1 MTNLPQ
7 FHPKNLFFIAL
18 GAAVYAFGFVYFNLP
33 NHIAAGGLAGL
44 TMVFHALLGVNPTF
58 TGYLIN
64 LPLILLG
71 AYLFGR
77 RSMIYTLWGIF
88 SMYGFVWLFQRLPM
102 IINLHQ
108 DALVISLFAG
118 IIAGLGGG
126 LVFRNG
132 GTIGGSDIIARIVE
146 DKTGIHL
153 NQVLLA
159 IDIFVM
165 TISLTYINLNQM
177 MYALIASFM
186 YSQVVKL
193 VENGGYALRGLFI
206 ISDRHETISNYIMKE
221 LGRGVT
227 YFKAGGAYTKA
238 DKEVIYVT
246 LNPTETRELKA
257 YLATIDPQAFV
268 AISSVDEIVS
278 PEFVASKSKYRNHGK

>member
-1 MTNLPQ
+1 MTSQ
-7 FHPKNLFFIAL
+7 HSHVKNVCFIII
-18 GAAVYAFGFVYFNLP
+18 GAAIYAFGFVYFNLP
-33 NHIAAGGLAGL
+33 NNIAAGGLAGL
-44 TMVFHALLGVNPTF
+44 TMVFHALFGIDPTY

-77 RSMIYTLWGIF
+77 KSMAYTLLGIF

-102 IINLHQ
+102 VIDLRQ
-108 DALVISLFAG
+108 DALVVSLFAG

-126 LVFRNG
+126 LVFRYG
-132 GTIGGSDIIARIVE
+132 GTIGGSDIIARVLE
-146 DKTGIHL
+146 KQTGIQL

-159 IDIFVM
+159 IDVFVM
-165 TISLTYINLNQM
+165 TVSLTYINLNQM

-206 ISDRHETISNYIMKE
+206 ISEQHEDIANHIMTN

-227 YFKAGGAYTKA
+227 YFRAGGAYTKS
-238 DKEVIYVT
+238 DKQVLYVA
-246 LNPTETRELKA
+246 LNPMETRELKT
-257 YLATIDPQAFV
+257 YLSEIDPGAFV

-278 PEFVASKSKYRNHGK
+278 PEFVVSKSKYRNRGR

>member
-1 MTNLPQ
+1 MEKQYQLQ
-7 FHPKNLFFIAL
+7 FKNMVFIAL
-18 GAAVYAFGFVYFNLP
+18 GAAIYAFGFVYFNLP

-44 TMVFHALLGVNPTF
+44 TMVFHALLGIDPTY

-64 LPLILLG
+64 LPLIVIG

-77 RSMIYTLWGIF
+77 KSMLYTLWGIF

-102 IINLHQ
+102 AIDLHQ
-108 DALVISLFAG
+108 DALVVSLFAG

-132 GTIGGSDIIARIVE
+132 GTIGGSDIIARVVE
-146 DKTGIHL
+146 NKMGVHL

-206 ISDRHETISNYIMKE
+206 ISDKHDIISNHIMKE

-238 DKEVIYVT
+238 DKEVIYVA
-246 LNPTETRELKA
+246 LNPTETRELKT
-257 YLATIDPQAFV
+257 YLADIDPQAFV

-278 PEFVASKSKYRNHGK
+278 PEFVVSKSKYRNRGR

>member
-1 MTNLPQ
+1 MVNQQQLQ
-7 FHPKNLFFIAL
+7 LKNIFFITL
-18 GAAVYAFGFVYFNLP
+18 GAAIYAFGFVYFNLP
-33 NHIAAGGLAGL
+33 NKIAAGGLAGL
-44 TMVFHALLGVNPTF
+44 TMVFHALFDIDPTY

-77 RSMIYTLWGIF
+77 RSMLYTLWGIF

-102 IINLHQ
+102 VVDLQQ
-108 DALVISLFAG
+108 DALVVSLFAG

-132 GTIGGSDIIARIVE
+132 GTIGGSDIIARVLE
-146 DKTGIHL
+146 HKTGIHL
-153 NQVLLA
+153 NQVLLG

-177 MYALIASFM
+177 MYALIASFI

-206 ISDRHETISNYIMKE
+206 ISEKHETIADYIMKE

-238 DKEVIYVT
+238 DKEVLYVAI
-246 LNPTETRELKA
+246 NPTETRELKT
-257 YLATIDPQAFV
+257 YLAEVDPQAFV

-278 PEFVASKSKYRNHGK
+278 PEFVISKSKYRNRGR

>member
-1 MTNLPQ
+1 MKSQHLHIKHCILIM
-7 FHPKNLFFIAL
+7 F
-18 GAAVYAFGFVYFNLP
+18 GAAVYAFGFVYFNMP
-33 NHIAAGGLAGL
+33 NKIAAGGLAGL
-44 TMVFHALLGVNPTF
+44 TMVFHALFGINPTYS
-58 TGYLIN
+58 GYLIN

-77 RSMIYTLWGIF
+77 KSMAYTLLGIF
-88 SMYGFVWLFQRLPM
+88 SMYGFVWLFQQLPL
-102 IINLHQ
+102 IIDLNQ
-108 DALVISLFAG
+108 DALVVSLFSG

-126 LVFRNG
+126 IVFRYG
-132 GTIGGSDIIARIVE
+132 GTIGGSDIIARVLE
-146 DKTGIHL
+146 KQTGIQL

-165 TISLTYINLNQM
+165 TISLTYITLNQM

-206 ISDRHETISNYIMKE
+206 ISEAHETIAQHIMLE

-227 YFKAGGAYTKA
+227 YFKAGGAYTKSE
-238 DKEVIYVT
+238 KQVLYVA
-246 LNPTETRELKA
+246 LNPTETRELKT
-257 YLATIDPQAFV
+257 YLSEVDPLAFV

-278 PEFVASKSKYRNHGK
+278 PEFIVSKSKYRNRGC

>member
-206 ISDRHETISNYIMKE
+206 ISDRHETISDYIMKE

>member
-1 MTNLPQ
+1 MTQNHLV
-7 FHPKNLFFIAL
+7 HLKHLILIAL
-18 GAAVYAFGFVYFNLP
+18 GAAIYAFGFVYFNLP

-44 TMVFHALLGVNPTF
+44 TMVFHALFGINPTY

-64 LPLILLG
+64 LPLIALG

-77 RSMIYTLWGIF
+77 RSMVYSLWGIF
-88 SMYGFVWLFQRLPM
+88 SMYGFVWLFQRIPLL
-102 IINLHQ
+102 IDLHQ
-108 DALVISLFAG
+108 DALVVSLFAG

-126 LVFRNG
+126 LVFRNS
-132 GTIGGSDIIARIVE
+132 GTIGGSDIIARVVE
-146 DKTGIHL
+146 NKLGIQL

-159 IDIFVM
+159 IDILVM
-165 TISLTYINLNQM
+165 TVSLTYIDLNQM

-193 VENGGYALRGLFI
+193 VENGGYALRGIFI
-206 ISDRHETISNYIMKE
+206 ISEQHETIANHIMTE

-238 DKEVIYVT
+238 DKQVLYVT
-246 LNPTETRELKA
+246 LNPTETRELKT
-257 YLATIDPQAFV
+257 YLAIADPSAFV
-268 AISSVDEIVS
+268 AISSVDEVVS
-278 PEFVASKSKYRNHGK
+278 PEFVISKSKYRNRGH